1 MKSQRSTLQLLAVIA
16 AFSCQASP
24 AAAPAVPSYQVTKT
38 VALGAPDRW
47 DYVVFDSTSH
57 RVYVAHGDRVSVVDG
72 LKGTVIGQVE
82 GYAGG
87 THGIAIVGALG
98 QGFTDDGRAGE
109 AGAFDLKTFKTLRR
123 IKAADDADGIVF
135 DPVSGHVFVI
145 NGDSGSVTVID
156 PRQEAAALT
165 VQAGGKLEAA
175 VAGADGKVYV
185 NGAAKSEI
193 VRLDTKSNRIDAHW
207 PIANCKSPHGI
218 AIDSASHRLFS
229 SCVNNVLVVVNLDT
243 GSEVASVPIGSGTDA
258 AAFDP
263 TRKLVFSSN
272 GRDGTLSIIREKDAD
287 HFETVATLKT
297 AVSARTMDVDPV
309 SGRIYLAAAELENA
323 PPAELHAGTSGASAT
338 RKPGI
343 LPGSLK
349 LLFLDPTP

>member
-1 MKSQRSTLQLLAVIA
+1 MKSQQSALPLLAVLA
-16 AFSCQASP
+16 VLSCHASQAASP
-24 AAAPAVPSYQVTKT
+24 ATPNYQVTRT

-47 DYVVFDSTSH
+47 DYVVFDGSSH
-57 RVYVAHGDRVSVVDG
+57 RVYVGHGDRVSVVDG
-72 LKGTVIGQVE
+72 LSGAVVGQVE

-109 AGAFDLKTFKTLRR
+109 AGAFDLTTFKTLRR
-123 IKAADDADGIVF
+123 IKAADDADAIVF

-156 PRQEAAALT
+156 PRQETAPLT

-229 SCVNNVLVVVNLDT
+229 SCVNNLLVVVNLDT

-263 TRKLVFSSN
+263 TRKLIFSSN
-272 GRDGTLSIIREKDAD
+272 GRDGTLSIIREKDPD
-287 HFETVATLKT
+287 HFEPVATLKT

-309 SGRIYLAAAELENA
+309 SGRIYLAAADLENA
-323 PPAELHAGTSGASAT
+323 GPAGSHSGTTGAPSMH
-338 RKPGI
+338 KPGI
-343 LPGSLK
+343 VPGSLK
-349 LLFLDPTP
+349 LLFLDPSP